1 MFELCSK
8 FLMLILTVI
17 INLGVSKNV
26 VKCQIIYVPYFF
38 CCIEMNIIRNNFLR
52 KKDKDFHIIR

>member
-38 CCIEMNIIRNNFLR
+38 CCIEMNIIRNNFLQ
-52 KKDKDFHIIR
+52 KKR

>member
-38 CCIEMNIIRNNFLR
+38 SLYRNEYNS
-52 KKDKDFHIIR
+52 K